1 MLSLQTV
8 VRFIVNYIPYG
19 KEIESSVK
27 GPYFYNDQVYRDEE
41 DSREFDLEKGIVD
54 NKLCNN
60 SESTD
65 NVKDFDIDTTTLQV
79 VSYY

>member
-1 MLSLQTV
+1 MFSFQTV

-41 DSREFDLEKGIVD
+41 DGREADLEKGVTECIY
-54 NKLCNN
+54 NN
-60 SESTD
+60 NNDVNYLNDSTS
-65 NVKDFDIDTTTLQV
+65 LQG
-79 VSYY
+79 VSCY

>member
-1 MLSLQTV
+1 MISFQTV

-27 GPYFYNDQVYRDEE
+27 GPYFYNNQVYRDEE
-41 DSREFDLEKGIVD
+41 DSYDLEKGIT
-54 NKLCNN
+54 NNNFCNETEYN
-60 SESTD
+60 NDVNEL
-65 NVKDFDIDTTTLQV
+65 NVDTTTLQV